1 MMVEIYFLMLYL
13 NKYMLM
19 INLFINYPKK
29 SLEFQWPQK
38 DGAYVLVIVITI
50 VLEWIGQVFD
60 E

>member
-1 MMVEIYFLMLYL
+1 
-13 NKYMLM
+13 M

>member
-19 INLFINYPKK
+19 INLFINYPNK

-38 DGAYVLVIVITI
+38 KGPM
-50 VLEWIGQVFD
+50 F
-60 E
+60 